1 MEELMTKIDLA
12 KAIGVH
18 RTTITYWVKHNKI
31 HPEPKQQG
39 KPQLFSYHKVML
51 ELGRVPKEF
60 YTLIYLSDVSC
71 NESAQEEELRLLKNF
86 CVGNG
91 WRFKII
97 TDPIL
102 SLNSNELFKAL
113 LSGCVE
119 RMIIPS
125 KSSIGYVE
133 FKYLKALC
141 DEKLIHII
149 PLQHISDET
158 LDFCRHAIF
167 VVKKLAG
174 TNVEILEELKNECC
188 K

>member
-1 MEELMTKIDLA
+1 MEELMTKLDLA

-18 RTTITYWVKHNKI
+18 RTTITHWVKSDKI

-39 KPQLFSYHKVML
+39 KPQLFSYRKVMM
-51 ELGRVPKEF
+51 ELGREPKEF
-60 YTLIYLSDVSC
+60 YTLIYLSDVTC
-71 NESAQEEELRLLKNF
+71 NEFTPEEELRLLKNF

-97 TDPIL
+97 IDSIL
-102 SLNSNELFKAL
+102 SANSNELFKAL

-119 RMIIPS
+119 RMIIS
-125 KSSIGYVE
+125 SMSSIGFVE
-133 FKYLKALC
+133 FKYLKSLC
-141 DEKLIHII
+141 DEKLIPII
-149 PLQHISDET
+149 PLQQITNET
-158 LDFCRHAIF
+158 LDFCKHAIL

-174 TNVEILEELKNECC
+174 TNEEILEDIRNEFC